1 MQAQLTAKSC
11 ITPPCVANSA
21 ELAGYLSHVT
31 LLNLP
36 LKPGIPLFH
45 SLSYYTLPPKIIIMS
60 FHESC
65 MDIRIEVR
73 EDHTVLLAG
82 AGTGDDGY
90 EPAELVLDE
99 HIGNSDGKFQ

>member
-1 MQAQLTAKSC
+1 
-11 ITPPCVANSA
+11 
-21 ELAGYLSHVT
+21 
-31 LLNLP
+31 
-36 LKPGIPLFH
+36 
-45 SLSYYTLPPKIIIMS
+45 MS